1 MKNSLTE
8 IFGDSLSQ
16 ETMNSI
22 RNDLVH
28 YNSKEIEKLSFTRTE
43 QDSEQYENVKL
54 DLYLMASLFP
64 EFDWPLIRLCSLL
77 KKWTNGY
84 TQELYENARE
94 AFSIRQSH
102 DAFVYTCRGILANYP
117 ITDSLN
123 LLNDVI
129 SSTEDEQLKNIGK
142 IFLSICAYENGDFL
156 EFEKLISDF
165 RETKDT
171 DYNPYIS
178 IPVSTVFVEQ
188 EIPDEPENFS
198 KNFGKFSEFDIDGA
212 EYIISCSSDM
222 VYFRLY
228 GEFIVKSFEHTCSKE
243 AALHISIVDG
253 DDVEINALLNSWDST
268 RTFFTNHKQKLS
280 QNYGPIASLIRFISV
295 SELLKFSKLPILV
308 MDLDCVIS
316 NPLMKIISDNCNSHI
331 GSRILKIGVAPW
343 EKYTGGFAIF
353 YPSEITQAVADNIR
367 KISLSQIRDDV
378 DQWWI
383 DQNCFEA
390 GIRYATKSGFE
401 VIVSDLFSGRDEYC
415 FMPVGPQNSKLF
427 SLKRELDKVLQ
438 KNQ

>member
-1 MKNSLTE
+1 MNNSLTE

-16 ETMNSI
+16 ETLNSI
-22 RNDLVH
+22 RNDLVK
-28 YNSKEIEKLSFTRTE
+28 YNSTELDKLSFTRTE

-54 DLYLMASLFP
+54 DLYLMSSLFP
-64 EFDWPLIRLCSLL
+64 EFDWPLIRLCYIL
-77 KKWTNGY
+77 KKWTNEY
-84 TQELYENARE
+84 TKEFYENARE

-102 DAFVYTCRGILANYP
+102 DAFIYTCRGILANYS
-117 ITDSLN
+117 IDESIK
-123 LLNDVI
+123 LLNNVI
-129 SSTEDEQLKNIGK
+129 SSTEDYQLRNIGK

-165 RETKDT
+165 RESKDA

-178 IPVSTVFVEQ
+178 IPVSTVFVEPQ
-188 EIPDEPENFS
+188 IPDEPDNFS
-198 KNFGKFSEFDIDGA
+198 KNFGKFSEFETEGV

-228 GEFIVKSFEHTCSKE
+228 GEFIVRSFEHTCSKE

-253 DDVEINALLNSWDST
+253 DDDEINSLLDEWGSN
-268 RTFFTNHKQKLS
+268 RTFFTNHKQNLS
-280 QNYGPIASLIRFISV
+280 LNFGPIASLIRFISV
-295 SELLKFSKLPILV
+295 SELLRFSSLPILV

-316 NPLMKIISDNCNSHI
+316 HPLMKIISENSNSHI

-353 YPSEITQAVADNIR
+353 YPNEVTQVIADNIR
-367 KISLSQIRDDV
+367 KISLSQMRDDI

-390 GIRYATKSGFE
+390 GIRYAYKSGFD
-401 VIVSDLFSGRDEYC
+401 VIISDLFSGRDEYC

-427 SLKRELDKVLQ
+427 SLQRELDKVLQ
-438 KNQ
+438 NNQ